1 MFSEADWHWLLLS
14 PSGTF
19 MMVTT
24 TVRAAE
30 EPRPVSELD
39 AEELEARFG
48 LTDMDWVRYIS
59 TEEVQALGED
69 RISEAATVAASAAAG
84 FSAMTVSA
92 SDEAKSAL
100 ITLQNSLAA
109 VRDARDAGSAS
120 QAAAIA
126 VDAFALVREIAVS
139 TLVSDTAASM
149 TFGATEVVRRLAE
162 HADNAGFAGID
173 SGLVDDAVA
182 SAASANA
189 SLSSLEAAE
198 LDPRSWT
205 PVALAALDPV
215 FGVASGAVLSHST
228 AHAAFAQSLSESCR

>member
-1 MFSEADWHWLLLS
+1 
-14 PSGTF
+14 
-19 MMVTT
+19 MVTT

-84 FSAMTVSA
+84 LSAMTVSA

-149 TFGATEVVRRLAE
+149 AFGATEAARRLAE
-162 HADNAGFAGID
+162 HADNAGFADID